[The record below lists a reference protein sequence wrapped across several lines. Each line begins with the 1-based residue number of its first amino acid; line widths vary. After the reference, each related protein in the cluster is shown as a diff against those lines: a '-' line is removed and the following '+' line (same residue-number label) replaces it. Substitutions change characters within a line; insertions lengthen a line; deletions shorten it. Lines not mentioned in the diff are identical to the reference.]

1 MILKQSTQ
9 QKTITNYNHSLSQK
23 IHQLNMSVAGI
34 DCQSSDYQITITEV
48 LTICTT
54 GIDCLLSL
62 AHNTS
67 RVTLLW
73 FTQHGC
79 TCHSQSVTLLMNQRD
94 ITEVL
99 TISTTGIDC
108 LVSLAH

>member
-9 QKTITNYNHSLSQK
+9 QKTITKYNHSLSQK

-73 FTQHGC
+73 FGC
-79 TCHSQSVTLLMNQRD
+79 TCHSQSVTLQMNQRP
-94 ITEVL
+94 ITDVL
-99 TISTTGIDC
+99 TIRTTGID
-108 LVSLAH
+108 

>member
-23 IHQLNMSVAGI
+23 IHQLNMSAAGI
-34 DCQSSDYQITITEV
+34 DFQSSGYQITITEV

-54 GIDCLLSL
+54 GIDCLVSL

-79 TCHSQSVTLLMNQRD
+79 TCQSQSVTLQMSQRA

-99 TISTTGIDC
+99 TISTTGVD
-108 LVSLAH
+108 